1 MTTNDHKR
9 VTPEGRAAGE
19 QLVRMTEPA
28 IAALVAQCEPDERC
42 KTCAF
47 RLGTVP
53 NGCMQTQLDAIK
65 CLIEGV
71 QFSCH
76 QAGREGWPCHGYYAA
91 SVALREATER
101 TGLALPAKC
110 PWEFSPPDPVDE
122 ESAP

>member
-9 VTPEGRAAGE
+9 VTPEGRAVGE

-28 IAALVAQCEPDERC
+28 IAALVAQGEPDERC
-42 KTCAF
+42 KSCAF
-47 RLGTVP
+47 RPGTVP

-65 CLIEGV
+65 CVIEGV
-71 QFSCH
+71 QFGCH
-76 QAGREGWPCHGYYAA
+76 QADREGWPCYGYYAA

-110 PWEFSPPDPVDE
+110 PWEFSTPDPVDE
-122 ESAP
+122 EPAP